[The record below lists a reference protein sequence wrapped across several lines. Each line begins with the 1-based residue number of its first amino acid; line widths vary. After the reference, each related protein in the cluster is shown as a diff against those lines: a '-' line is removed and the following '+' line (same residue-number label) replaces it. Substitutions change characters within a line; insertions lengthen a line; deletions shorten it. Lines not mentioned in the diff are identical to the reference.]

1 MSVRTFVIPFYYG
14 SGIVLITVPVPLRSI
29 IKLRFRFRYGKKSR
43 FLRFRFRF
51 RNTVECTYDL
61 FQVESARL
69 QLAALRRNNYKT
81 GQDGVTL

>member
-1 MSVRTFVIPFYYG
+1 MIRDGWFFTHPGSRGQKVTGSRIRIHNTATDRTYV
-14 SGIVLITVPVPLRSI
+14 
-29 IKLRFRFRYGKKSR
+29 
-43 FLRFRFRF
+43 
-51 RNTVECTYDL
+51 L